1 MVKDFDWNKYV
12 MILKNNIYLNVKL
25 FLYLRIK
32 KMWFL
37 KKKRKRKKEKEY
49 CLVFFWNG
57 DFDLYVYRFLN
68 VCYFL
73 KIIVINKFLYIC

>member
-37 KKKRKRKKEKEY
+37 KKKEKEKKKK
-49 CLVFFWNG
+49 N
-57 DFDLYVYRFLN
+57 
-68 VCYFL
+68 
-73 KIIVINKFLYIC
+73 IV